1 MTQVKWRSIWCAWC
15 VRATRGCGWQTTAH
29 IVVISSLGCLITLQE
44 LYLLLSPEF
53 VHEMT
58 LKENVSVS
66 LACTNSEVYCFNIHY
81 KGETGEP

>member
-1 MTQVKWRSIWCAWC
+1 MTQVKWRSIWPPEGVGGKLHC
-15 VRATRGCGWQTTAH
+15 H
-29 IVVISSLGCLITLQE
+29 DIIIGCLHTLQE
-44 LYLLLSPEF
+44 LYLLLSPEL

-58 LKENVSVS
+58 LEGNVSVS